1 MSGSCGMPMKCN
13 FDVASALGYVPA
25 GWSHNMSDVLPGKTV
40 LSVTIRV
47 EGETVASFGTSK
59 QALFRAS
66 VAAALSVDESL
77 VTLTI
82 KPADGFWR
90 RLLSSGGIEIV
101 VMVVSTEASVVEA
114 AEAALHAP
122 DFGETLSAQ
131 LEDRGVRLA
140 GAVFVDASSINV
152 VVEAPAGAPTVAP
165 TAAPTQSPTL
175 APTSSPTLAPTLSPT
190 TAPTALGATT
200 AAIARDSSSDSSRG
214 SSCDNSWDRQG
225 QQ

>member
-1 MSGSCGMPMKCN
+1 MSGGCGMPTECS
-13 FDVASALGYVPA
+13 FDVAAALGYVSVE
-25 GWSHNMSDVLPGKTV
+25 WSHNMSGVLPGKTV

-77 VTLTI
+77 VTLAVRASS
-82 KPADGFWR
+82 PASSFSDGDEGGVR
-90 RLLSSGGIEIV
+90 RLSGDGIEIV

-122 DFGETLSAQ
+122 DFGETLSAR

-152 VVEAPAGAPTVAP
+152 VVGGPAGPTGAVSRP
-165 TAAPTQSPTL
+165 KTMTI
-175 APTSSPTLAPTLSPT
+175 
-190 TAPTALGATT
+190 ALG
-200 AAIARDSSSDSSRG
+200 
-214 SSCDNSWDRQG
+214 
-225 QQ
+225 